1 MKKMRDTNKLQT
13 DISKTKELVF
23 RRPSAHHFT
32 APQTLPFV
40 EQLTITKLLGI
51 YISAT
56 FSAVANYL
64 RRVKAYALHIIFT
77 AIALSVVTF
86 ALPSFA
92 MFRKAFHVYFK

>member
-32 APQTLPFV
+32 APQTQPFV
-40 EQLTITKLLGI
+40 EQQTITKLLGI

-56 FSAVANYL
+56 FSAVANY
-64 RRVKAYALHIIFT
+64 
-77 AIALSVVTF
+77 
-86 ALPSFA
+86 
-92 MFRKAFHVYFK
+92 